1 MELPSR
7 NRKIKGTKRQV
18 RETDRKNAVEMEE
31 KKMSFG
37 ENLQF
42 LRKQKEITQEQL
54 AEQLEVSRQSVS
66 KWESG
71 TSYPEMDKLLQICSM
86 FQCNMDT
93 LMQGDV
99 SNNFAEDVCG
109 YDRFQNR
116 FARLITA
123 GVGLIL
129 FGLSVMMLLTGMGVD
144 DALSSAVFF
153 VFVIVAVMIFVVMG
167 MQNERFRQRN
177 PVIQDFYTE
186 EEKERAYQ
194 KFTVR
199 IAVGVGTILIGL
211 LFVIIG
217 DEMAEEVKEEFISGI
232 FMLMVTAGASV
243 LAYAGMQKTKYDIKN
258 YNKEANPSPE
268 RKKRDELKG
277 KICGCIMLIATII
290 FLIWS
295 FSTGAWRI
303 TWIVYPVAG
312 ICCGIVA
319 VALSKDDEAD

>member
-1 MELPSR
+1 
-7 NRKIKGTKRQV
+7 
-18 RETDRKNAVEMEE
+18 
-31 KKMSFG
+31 MSFG

-99 SNNFAEDVCG
+99 SSDFAEDVWG
-109 YDRFQNR
+109 YDQFQNR
-116 FARLITA
+116 FARMITA

-129 FGLSVMMLLTGMGVD
+129 FGLSVMTMLVGMGISES
-144 DALSSAVFF
+144 LSTAAFF
-153 VFVIVAVMIFVVMG
+153 VFLIIAVMIFVVMG
-167 MQNERFRQRN
+167 MQNERFRKRN
-177 PVIQDFYTE
+177 PVIQDFYKD

-199 IAVGVGTILIGL
+199 IAVGVGIILIGV
-211 LFVIIG
+211 LFVLIG
-217 DEMAEEVKEEFISGI
+217 YEIAERVKEEFVSGFFL
-232 FMLMVTAGASV
+232 FMLTVGVST
-243 LAYAGMQKTKYDIKN
+243 LAYAGMQKSKYDIDR
-258 YNKEANPSPE
+258 YNKETNPSPE
-268 RKKRDELKG
+268 RRKRDELKG

-295 FSTGAWRI
+295 FSTSAWGI
-303 TWIVYPVAG
+303 TWIVYAVAG

-319 VALSKDDEAD
+319 VVLSKDDEK

>member
-1 MELPSR
+1 
-7 NRKIKGTKRQV
+7 
-18 RETDRKNAVEMEE
+18 
-31 KKMSFG
+31 MSFG

-99 SNNFAEDVCG
+99 SSDFAEDVCG

-116 FARLITA
+116 FIKMITA

-129 FGLSVMMLLTGMGVD
+129 LGLSVMTMLAGMGISES
-144 DALSSAVFF
+144 LSTAAFF
-153 VFVIVAVMIFVVMG
+153 VFLIIAVMIFVVMG
-167 MQNERFRQRN
+167 MQNERFRQKN
-177 PVIQDFYTE
+177 PVIQNFYGD

-199 IAVGVGTILIGL
+199 IAVGIGIILISV
-211 LFVIIG
+211 LFVLIG
-217 DEMAEEVKEEFISGI
+217 YEVAEEIKEEFISG
-232 FMLMVTAGASV
+232 FFLLMLTAGVSTLV
-243 LAYAGMQKTKYDIKN
+243 YAGMQKSKYDIEG
-258 YNKEANPSPE
+258 YNKETNPSPE
-268 RKKRDELKG
+268 RRKRDELKG
-277 KICGCIMLIATII
+277 KICGCIMLVATII

-295 FSTGAWRI
+295 FSTNAWRI
-303 TWIVYPVAG
+303 TWIVYAVAG

-319 VALSKDDEAD
+319 VVLSKDDEKE